1 MADDFEQTLDRL
13 GSESHEPRDFA
24 DSLVSVLPISGAS
37 VSTVGKP
44 FGSETVSAS
53 DDLAAHLDEL
63 QFDFN
68 EGPCWDAIA
77 SGEPVSEPS
86 LASAPSQ
93 WPNFGPAAAHSG
105 VASIFAFPLK
115 VGALSVGAIDLYSRT
130 PLDLTPADRRRA
142 LGMSEVIGRRVLRQA
157 LQATASEIDEEGGV
171 FSRRIIHQATGMV
184 LAQLDVSAED
194 ATVIIQS
201 HAYGG
206 GRSMKD
212 LARAII
218 AGEVRFARGATGIEM
233 IE

>member
-1 MADDFEQTLDRL
+1 MADDFELTLDRL
-13 GSESHEPRDFA
+13 RSETYEPRDFA
-24 DSLVSVLPISGAS
+24 ESLVRVLPISGAS
-37 VSTVGKP
+37 VATVGAP
-44 FGSETVSAS
+44 LGSETVSAS

-63 QFDFN
+63 QFDFD
-68 EGPCWDAIA
+68 EGPCWDAVA
-77 SGEPVSEPS
+77 SGEPVSEPAVANGRS
-86 LASAPSQ
+86 H
-93 WPNFGPAAAHSG
+93 WPNFAPAAAESG

-130 PLDLTPADRRRA
+130 PLDLTAADRHRA
-142 LGMSEVIGRRVLRQA
+142 LGMSDVIGRRVLRQA
-157 LQATASEIDEEGGV
+157 LQGATTEEDTGIY
-171 FSRRIIHQATGMV
+171 SRRIIHQATGMV

-218 AGEVRFARGATGIEM
+218 AGEVRFARGAAGIEM

>member
-1 MADDFEQTLDRL
+1 MADDFEKTLDRL

-24 DSLVSVLPISGAS
+24 DSIVSVLPVSGAS
-37 VSTVGKP
+37 VSTVGRP
-44 FGSETVSAS
+44 LCSETVSAS

-63 QFDFN
+63 QFDFV

-93 WPNFGPAAAHSG
+93 WPNFAPAAAQSG
-105 VASIFAFPLK
+105 VASIFAFPLR

-130 PLDLTPADRRRA
+130 SLDLTAADRRRA
-142 LGMSEVIGRRVLRQA
+142 LGMSEVIARRVLRQA
-157 LQATASEIDEEGGV
+157 LQGAASDLDGEGSV
-171 FSRRIIHQATGMV
+171 YSRRIIHQATGMV
-184 LAQLDVSAED
+184 LAQLDLSAED
-194 ATVIIQS
+194 ASVIIQS

-212 LARAII
+212 LASAII
-218 AGEVRFARGATGIEM
+218 AGEVRFTRGPTGIEM